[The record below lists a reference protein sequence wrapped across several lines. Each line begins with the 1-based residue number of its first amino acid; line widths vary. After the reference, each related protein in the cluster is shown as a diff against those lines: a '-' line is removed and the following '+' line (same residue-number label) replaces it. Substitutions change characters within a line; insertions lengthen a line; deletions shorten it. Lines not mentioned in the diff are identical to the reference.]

1 MEKLDAL
8 FKTVGERLRCR
19 LDNNKFPQG
28 EKKQDCNLIVVEPE
42 TG

>member
-1 MEKLDAL
+1 MEKLDQL

-19 LDNNKFPQG
+19 LDNNKFHQG